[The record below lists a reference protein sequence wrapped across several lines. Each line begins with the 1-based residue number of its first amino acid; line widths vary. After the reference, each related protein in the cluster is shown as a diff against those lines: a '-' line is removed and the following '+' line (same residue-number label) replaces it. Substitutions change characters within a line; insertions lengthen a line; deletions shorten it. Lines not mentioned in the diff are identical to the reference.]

1 MKTRGRNTSQAQQQ
15 QEESTRGGAT
25 SSSSA
30 ANRWP
35 STTSATGNASMN
47 HDEMAHSDISLNLD
61 TMGRE
66 RSSTLGSFRDRG
78 LTLGSEFDDLGLTLG
93 LDTTQAAASAQS
105 TSVSGAHPDAI
116 EFHPAT
122 GVASSSSQRNRTTST
137 SSAMDY
143 LGMLGQAASALA
155 QHSEDSATAL
165 NQQSQQKHLHPP
177 QSNEL
182 KQTASSLSSS
192 KRIRSMSDLEDRGII
207 DKQQK
212 GLLKDLIIS
221 GKGDNNEL
229 QKALDAYEKGDTSAL
244 EHMIKTGALNAK
256 NRDDIDLLVDMDLDF
271 LSMGASH
278 GETANEYGK
287 KGTHHV
293 PGVIQALRSLSNP
306 GSGSST
312 PNIRGGPSPA
322 PSHHGYDGMVDLD
335 FNADYG
341 NPHHSTGRN
350 RADSLAEL
358 QRVLRADS
366 MTDTNPRKPRS
377 DSLAEIQR
385 ILRSDSISD
394 VQRMR
399 ANSLAFGGLLD
410 DLTAPH
416 DSFGNWTDRTPEEG
430 SRPLKKRMGSF
441 SYPGPERNEESNKKL
456 TKAEIKKREREQKKA
471 LREAAKLEKKREK
484 EAKSKNKAKIK
495 QEKKT
500 KKSENLSKKRSAAS
514 QEEYYSENEEYD
526 GLGDDNEEQEYVVVS
541 GSGRPRSLSDPNIQ
555 ITFDTNGLMSLI
567 SPPDWV
573 GAYSPRSR
581 KLRVQRFVEKRDHR
595 VWVKKVKYDVRKNFA
610 DSRLRVKGRFVK
622 KEDESL
628 MRDLMSLT

>member
-1 MKTRGRNTSQAQQQ
+1 
-15 QEESTRGGAT
+15 
-25 SSSSA
+25 
-30 ANRWP
+30 
-35 STTSATGNASMN
+35 MN
-47 HDEMAHSDISLNLD
+47 HDEAAHSDISLNLD
-61 TMGRE
+61 AMGRE

-78 LTLGSEFDDLGLTLG
+78 LTLGSEFDELGLTLG
-93 LDTTQAAASAQS
+93 LDTTHTAASAHS
-105 TSVSGAHPDAI
+105 TTTAHPEAI
-116 EFHPAT
+116 EFDDSA
-122 GVASSSSQRNRTTST
+122 GAAASSSQRNRTTST

-143 LGMLGQAASALA
+143 LGMLGQAANALA
-155 QHSEDSATAL
+155 YHSETSASSS
-165 NQQSQQKHLHPP
+165 NRQSQPLQQNQKHPHPP
-177 QSNEL
+177 QSNEM
-182 KQTASSLSSS
+182 KQSSS
-192 KRIRSMSDLEDRGII
+192 KRLRSMSDLEDRGII

-212 GLLKDLIIS
+212 GLLKDLINS
-221 GKGDNNEL
+221 GKGVNHEL
-229 QKALDAYEKGDTSAL
+229 QKALDAYEKGDTTAL
-244 EHMIKTGALNAK
+244 ERMIKSGALNAK

-271 LSMGASH
+271 LSMGN
-278 GETANEYGK
+278 TNDYGK
-287 KGTHHV
+287 KGMHHV

-312 PNIRGGPSPA
+312 PNVRGGPSPA
-322 PSHHGYDGMVDLD
+322 PSNHGYDGLVDLD
-335 FNADYG
+335 FGADDG
-341 NPHHSTGRN
+341 NHHHPAGRN

-366 MTDTNPRKPRS
+366 LIDSNQRKTRS
-377 DSLAEIQR
+377 DSLAEFQR

-410 DLTAPH
+410 DLTTPH
-416 DSFGNWTDRTPEEG
+416 DNFGNWTDRTPEEG

-441 SYPGPERNEESNKKL
+441 SYPGPERSEESNKKL

-484 EAKSKNKAKIK
+484 EAKSKYKAKLK
-495 QEKKT
+495 QEKRT
-500 KKSENLSKKRSAAS
+500 KKIANPPKKKVAAR
-514 QEEYYSENEEYD
+514 QEEFYSDNEE
-526 GLGDDNEEQEYVVVS
+526 DDELEDENVEQEYVVVS

-555 ITFDTNGLMSLI
+555 ITFDTNGLMNLI

-581 KLRVQRFVEKRDHR
+581 KLRVQRFVEKRDRR

>member
-1 MKTRGRNTSQAQQQ
+1 M
-15 QEESTRGGAT
+15 
-25 SSSSA
+25 
-30 ANRWP
+30 
-35 STTSATGNASMN
+35 
-47 HDEMAHSDISLNLD
+47 
-61 TMGRE
+61 
-66 RSSTLGSFRDRG
+66 
-78 LTLGSEFDDLGLTLG
+78 
-93 LDTTQAAASAQS
+93 
-105 TSVSGAHPDAI
+105 
-116 EFHPAT
+116 
-122 GVASSSSQRNRTTST
+122 
-137 SSAMDY
+137 
-143 LGMLGQAASALA
+143 
-155 QHSEDSATAL
+155 
-165 NQQSQQKHLHPP
+165 
-177 QSNEL
+177 
-182 KQTASSLSSS
+182 
-192 KRIRSMSDLEDRGII
+192 
-207 DKQQK
+207 
-212 GLLKDLIIS
+212 
-221 GKGDNNEL
+221 
-229 QKALDAYEKGDTSAL
+229 
-244 EHMIKTGALNAK
+244 
-256 NRDDIDLLVDMDLDF
+256 
-271 LSMGASH
+271 
-278 GETANEYGK
+278 
-287 KGTHHV
+287 HHV

-312 PNIRGGPSPA
+312 PNVRGGPSPA
-322 PSHHGYDGMVDLD
+322 PSNHGYDGMVDLD
-335 FNADYG
+335 FNTDYG
-341 NPHHSTGRN
+341 NQHHSAGRN

-366 MTDTNPRKPRS
+366 MADGNQRKPRS
-377 DSLAEIQR
+377 DSLAEFQR

-410 DLTAPH
+410 DLGAPH

-441 SYPGPERNEESNKKL
+441 SYPGPERVEESNKKL

-484 EAKSKNKAKIK
+484 EAKSKYKAKMK

-500 KKSENLSKKRSAAS
+500 KKSEIIERKKAVARQPEIYSD
-514 QEEYYSENEEYD
+514 EEEDQDME
-526 GLGDDNEEQEYVVVS
+526 DDNEEHDRVVVS

-555 ITFDTNGLMSLI
+555 ITFDTNGLMNLI

-581 KLRVQRFVEKRDHR
+581 KLRVERFVEKRNHR